1 MPDLQHLP
9 DGTRVFVDTN
19 IFDLHFRFKSF
30 SCTNFMSRIING
42 EVEAYVNTQVLTDLL
57 HKLMLAEAYAKNIIA
72 KRAAS
77 QLKSRLQSNRSI
89 AAQLTDYQIQFENTL
104 AFGLNILPIN
114 TKLLVETKA
123 ERLNY
128 SLMTGD
134 SLHLGSMNRC
144 TRNRRKVPL
153 RNIVTYDADFA
164 HIQGLTVWKPIDV
177 IP

>member
-89 AAQLTDYQIQFENTL
+89 AAQLTDYQIQFE
-104 AFGLNILPIN
+104 IHW
-114 TKLLVETKA
+114 
-123 ERLNY
+123 RL
-128 SLMTGD
+128 D
-134 SLHLGSMNRC
+134 
-144 TRNRRKVPL
+144 
-153 RNIVTYDADFA
+153 
-164 HIQGLTVWKPIDV
+164 
-177 IP
+177 